1 MKALQIVSYGEI
13 KDSLVFNELSK
24 PAVQSNDVLI
34 EVKAAAI
41 NPIDKSIILGNLQG
55 MLPIPLPSTSAYDV
69 SGIVLEKGDGVSNF
83 EIGDLVY
90 SRVPQEQMGT
100 LAEYVAVDSAAV
112 SKKPG
117 NISFEEAAS
126 IPLAGLTAFQS
137 LEAAGIK
144 KDDRVLIHAG
154 SGGVG
159 SLAIQYAKAQGAFV
173 YTTTSTTNLAWVKAL
188 GADRVIDYKTE
199 DYMSIA
205 KDVDIVFDTL
215 GQNYSLESFE
225 VVKTGGIVVSVV
237 GPLDEASAKM
247 FGMADYKLPEELNKA
262 SIDKNADYKFIFMH
276 PNGAH
281 LNEIKSIFN
290 SKFLSIY
297 IFGCL
302 PGVTFVIWRLLTKGW
317 LQTHPNSPWSG
328 LWHFVDFKYFV
339 RNFIVLIWRYLDF
352 GRIFIMLFI
361 ISSFLF
367 FGKKILLSKKN
378 KQLFQNY
385 LSLFLVFSKN
395 NNTSCHTKI

>member
-1 MKALQIVSYGEI
+1 MRALQIISYGEI

-55 MLPIPLPSTSAYDV
+55 LLPIPLPSTSAYDV
-69 SGIVLEKGDGVSNF
+69 SGIVLEKGVGVSNF

-100 LAEYVAVDSAAV
+100 LTEYVAVDSAAV

-199 DYMSIA
+199 DYRSIA
-205 KDVDIVFDTL
+205 KDVDIVLDTL
-215 GQNYSLESFE
+215 GQNYTLESFE
-225 VVKTGGIVVSVV
+225 VIKQGGIVVSVV
-237 GPLDEASAKM
+237 GPLDEPSANM
-247 FGMADYKLPEELNKA
+247 LGMSDYKLPETLAKA
-262 SIDKNADYKFIFMH
+262 SNDRKADYKFILMH

-281 LNEIKSIFN
+281 LNEIKSLIEDEKIKPIIDRVYPF
-290 SKFLSIY
+290 SESVEAFTHLAT
-297 IFGCL
+297 G
-302 PGVTFVIWRLLTKGW
+302 RAKG
-317 LQTHPNSPWSG
+317 
-328 LWHFVDFKYFV
+328 K
-339 RNFIVLIWRYLDF
+339 IVVKV
-352 GRIFIMLFI
+352 
-361 ISSFLF
+361 S
-367 FGKKILLSKKN
+367 
-378 KQLFQNY
+378 
-385 LSLFLVFSKN
+385 
-395 NNTSCHTKI
+395 

>member
-1 MKALQIVSYGEI
+1 MKALQILKYGEI
-13 KDSLVFNELSK
+13 KDSLAFNEVSK
-24 PAVQSNDVLI
+24 PTVQANDVLI

-55 MLPIPLPSTSAYDV
+55 MLPILLPSTSAYDV
-69 SGIVLEKGDGVSNF
+69 SGVVIEKGSEVRNF

-100 LAEYVAVDSAAV
+100 LAEFVAVTNAAV

-126 IPLAGLTAFQS
+126 LPLAGLTALQS
-137 LEAAGIK
+137 LESAGITENDK
-144 KDDRVLIHAG
+144 VLIHAG

-159 SLAIQYAKAQGAFV
+159 SFAIQYAKAKGAYV
-173 YTTTSTTNLAWVKAL
+173 YTTTSTSNVEWVKAL

-199 DYMSIA
+199 DYKSIA

-225 VVKTGGIVVSVV
+225 VVKQGGIVVSVV

-247 FGMADYKLPEELNKA
+247 FGMADYKLPEELAKA
-262 SIDKNADYKFIFMH
+262 SREKDAEYKFIFMH

-281 LNEIKSIFN
+281 LDEIKSMIEDEKIKPIIDKVYPF
-290 SKFLSIY
+290 SESIEAFLHLAS
-297 IFGCL
+297 G
-302 PGVTFVIWRLLTKGW
+302 RAKG
-317 LQTHPNSPWSG
+317 
-328 LWHFVDFKYFV
+328 K
-339 RNFIVLIWRYLDF
+339 IVVK
-352 GRIFIMLFI
+352 
-361 ISSFLF
+361 IS
-367 FGKKILLSKKN
+367 
-378 KQLFQNY
+378 
-385 LSLFLVFSKN
+385 
-395 NNTSCHTKI
+395 